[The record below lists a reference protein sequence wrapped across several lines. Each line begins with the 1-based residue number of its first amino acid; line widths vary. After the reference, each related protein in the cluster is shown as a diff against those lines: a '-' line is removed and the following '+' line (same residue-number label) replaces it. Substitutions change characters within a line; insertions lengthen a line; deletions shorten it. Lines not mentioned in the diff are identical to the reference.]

1 VYNNKEKRMKLSEL
15 QSKIDRIKRQSEVAD
30 PEVRIGIENSSY
42 EIDVVYQE
50 GELDGSIIIY

>member
-1 VYNNKEKRMKLSEL
+1 MKLSEL
-15 QSKIDRIKRQSEVAD
+15 EAKIAHIKRLSEVAD

-42 EIDVVYQE
+42 EIDGVYQE